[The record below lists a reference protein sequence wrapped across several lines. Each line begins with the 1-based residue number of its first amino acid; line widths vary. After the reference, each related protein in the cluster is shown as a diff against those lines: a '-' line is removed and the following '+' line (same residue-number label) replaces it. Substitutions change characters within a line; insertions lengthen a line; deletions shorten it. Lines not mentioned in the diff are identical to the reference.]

1 MIFNIDKETM
11 PREKIREIQLS
22 RLQDLCRRVYANVP
36 FYRRSFDEKGIKPS
50 DVQSLDDLKFLPFTL
65 KQDMRNNYPYGL
77 FAVPM
82 EMIQRIHASSGT
94 TGKATVVGYTKRDIE
109 TWAEC
114 AARSLAAA
122 GATANDIVQ
131 VSYGYGLFTG
141 GLGAHYGAERLGAT
155 VIPMSGGST
164 KRQVQLMRDFGAT
177 VLCCTPSYAL
187 HLHDAGL
194 EIGINIKDLPLRL
207 GVFGAEPWTEEMRR
221 EIEDKLGITAT
232 NIYGLSEIMG
242 PGVSQSCAKEQHGM
256 HIWEDHFLPEII
268 DPVSGEI
275 LPEGSTGELVI
286 TTLTKQGIPLVRY
299 RTRDITS
306 LNYTPCSCGRTHVR
320 MNRITGR
327 SDDMLII
334 RGVNVFPSQ
343 IESLLLEVQGVSP
356 HYQLILTRENNLDYV
371 EVQVELD
378 GAMFSDAIKDLQQR
392 EQRIQKG
399 IKEFLGVTTKVRLV
413 EPHSIPRSEGKAV
426 RVIDRRVKYWVL
438 INVGG
443 GGGKTSSIKLPLPLP
458 KPLPLLFKDFRLYRI
473 PVPGCTVKESLP
485 SYEGRF
491 FFYGRSR
498 GVQGASS
505 PGPPSAVWPFREDAA
520 MVHEITVRSVS
531 CPRKIFPCRSG
542 QPCRGRDLLRCCFS

>member
-36 FYRRSFDEKGIKPS
+36 FYRRSFDEKGIKPA

-82 EMIQRIHASSGT
+82 EMIKRIHASSGT

-109 TWAEC
+109 MWAEC

-187 HLHDAGL
+187 HLYDAGL

-268 DPVSGEI
+268 DPATGEV

-426 RVIDRRVKYWVL
+426 RVIDKRVM
-438 INVGG
+438 
-443 GGGKTSSIKLPLPLP
+443 
-458 KPLPLLFKDFRLYRI
+458 
-473 PVPGCTVKESLP
+473 
-485 SYEGRF
+485 
-491 FFYGRSR
+491 
-498 GVQGASS
+498 Q
-505 PGPPSAVWPFREDAA
+505 
-520 MVHEITVRSVS
+520 
-531 CPRKIFPCRSG
+531 
-542 QPCRGRDLLRCCFS
+542 

>member
-11 PREKIREIQLS
+11 PREKIREIQLN

-36 FYRRSFDEKGIKPS
+36 FYRRSFDEKGIKPA

-109 TWAEC
+109 MWAEC

-268 DPVSGEI
+268 VPATGEV

-320 MNRITGR
+320 AA
-327 SDDMLII
+327 
-334 RGVNVFPSQ
+334 SQ
-343 IESLLLEVQGVSP
+343 
-356 HYQLILTRENNLDYV
+356 
-371 EVQVELD
+371 
-378 GAMFSDAIKDLQQR
+378 
-392 EQRIQKG
+392 
-399 IKEFLGVTTKVRLV
+399 
-413 EPHSIPRSEGKAV
+413 
-426 RVIDRRVKYWVL
+426 
-438 INVGG
+438 
-443 GGGKTSSIKLPLPLP
+443 
-458 KPLPLLFKDFRLYRI
+458 
-473 PVPGCTVKESLP
+473 
-485 SYEGRF
+485 
-491 FFYGRSR
+491 
-498 GVQGASS
+498 
-505 PGPPSAVWPFREDAA
+505 
-520 MVHEITVRSVS
+520 
-531 CPRKIFPCRSG
+531 
-542 QPCRGRDLLRCCFS
+542 

>member
-11 PREKIREIQLS
+11 PREEIRKIQLT

-36 FYRRSFDEKGIKPS
+36 FYRRSFDEKGIKPA
-50 DVQSLDDLKFLPFTL
+50 DIQTLDDLKYLPFTV

-82 EMIQRIHASSGT
+82 EMIERIHASSGT

-109 TWAEC
+109 VWAEC
-114 AARSLAAA
+114 AARALAAA
-122 GATANDIVQ
+122 GATASDLVH
-131 VSYGYGLFTG
+131 VAYGYGLFTG

-187 HLHDAGL
+187 HLYDAGL
-194 EIGINIKDLPLRL
+194 EAGINIKELPLRL
-207 GVFGAEPWTEEMRR
+207 GVFGAEPWTEEMRHD
-221 EIEDKLGITAT
+221 IEDKLGITAT

-242 PGVSQSCAKEQHGM
+242 PGVAQSCAKEQHGM
-256 HIWEDHFLPEII
+256 HLWEDHFLPEII
-268 DPVSGEI
+268 DPVTGEV

-356 HYQLILTRENNLDYV
+356 HYQLILTRENNLDNV

-392 EQRIQKG
+392 EKQIQKG

-426 RVIDRRVKYWVL
+426 RVVDTRVL
-438 INVGG
+438 
-443 GGGKTSSIKLPLPLP
+443 
-458 KPLPLLFKDFRLYRI
+458 
-473 PVPGCTVKESLP
+473 
-485 SYEGRF
+485 
-491 FFYGRSR
+491 
-498 GVQGASS
+498 
-505 PGPPSAVWPFREDAA
+505 
-520 MVHEITVRSVS
+520 
-531 CPRKIFPCRSG
+531 
-542 QPCRGRDLLRCCFS
+542 

>member
-109 TWAEC
+109 MWAEC

-194 EIGINIKDLPLRL
+194 EIRINIRICPSRL
-207 GVFGAEPWTEEMRR
+207 GVFGAEPGPRKCAAKSRTSSASPRR
-221 EIEDKLGITAT
+221 TFTACPK
-232 NIYGLSEIMG
+232 SWA
-242 PGVSQSCAKEQHGM
+242 PAFQSCAKEQHGM

-268 DPVSGEI
+268 DPATGELV

-426 RVIDRRVKYWVL
+426 RVIDRRVM
-438 INVGG
+438 
-443 GGGKTSSIKLPLPLP
+443 
-458 KPLPLLFKDFRLYRI
+458 
-473 PVPGCTVKESLP
+473 
-485 SYEGRF
+485 
-491 FFYGRSR
+491 
-498 GVQGASS
+498 Q
-505 PGPPSAVWPFREDAA
+505 
-520 MVHEITVRSVS
+520 
-531 CPRKIFPCRSG
+531 
-542 QPCRGRDLLRCCFS
+542 